1 MNQKET
7 VKLPTIESL
16 GIFQHESLTLHNETK
31 EEDLVVKDEDFYSF
45 DFKPYVTWLLNL
57 NLLIN
62 PELDESEI

>member
-1 MNQKET
+1 MFNFTTQLKISNLYHLNQKET

-45 DFKPYVTWLLNL
+45 DFKPYVT
-57 NLLIN
+57 
-62 PELDESEI
+62 